1 VKQPAVVVEVVG
13 PHGAGKTS
21 LVRSL
26 ADRGDDVH
34 LAHEIWALPKAVLF
48 LNGLPLLPT
57 ILGLFRAAG
66 RVLWEEGKHLIRLQA
81 LYQVLQRN
89 RSNGHRLVLL
99 EEGPV
104 FGLTWFHVFAHRSV
118 TNGGL
123 TSWWPRALTRWAR
136 TLDIVVF
143 LDAPDPVLA
152 RRIRTRAQSHPLK
165 DKSDAEMF
173 DFLQRHRAAYR
184 RVVDD
189 LRAHD
194 GPTVLWFR
202 TDEQSTDEIA
212 QHVLEA
218 SETSRM
224 EVDSASPPRGPDV
237 ATRRPTAPE
246 TESLTKSAALTAVAS
261 LVSYAS
267 QLIVGLVVTPILVSG
282 LGVSLFGIWEM
293 LKQLVGYMTATDGR
307 PMDALRLVIANQKA
321 NVDTSATRRW
331 VGAAFAVWLTFLPII
346 MLGGTVVIWLA
357 PTITHVA
364 PELHWTIRL
373 TCALLVVTFLGS
385 TLAAIPEAV
394 LRGMNLGYKRMGLQA
409 GLSVVGGLLS
419 VAAVSSGW
427 GLRGLGAAQLAL
439 AGVTGLCFW
448 ILVRNYVPAFGVAR
462 PGKQEIGSLL
472 VMSAWLTGGI
482 VIGHA
487 LASTDLLILGAV
499 LSPALVATYVLT
511 GNAARMAVSLV
522 DFTVGAAIPGLGS
535 VIGQGQHERAAQVRR
550 EIMTLTW
557 LFVTAVGATILV
569 WNRSF
574 LLLWVGPQHYAGV
587 WADVLI
593 VCIMVQTAFI
603 RSDGYIIDAALQPR
617 RRVIVAAAAA
627 GLMIVAALALTPSF
641 GIVGL
646 CLGLLLGR
654 LPQTI
659 GYPLLVGSVLR
670 QAHAP
675 PARRMARQLAI
686 MICVFAGAA
695 WLGERV
701 LARHWLEW
709 FGAAVGTFLLV
720 LGIVLLTGLSTP
732 ARRSLLQRCATM
744 ARGLR
749 G

>member
-1 VKQPAVVVEVVG
+1 MKQPAVVVEVVG
-13 PHGAGKTS
+13 PNGAGKTS

-26 ADRGDDVH
+26 ASRGDSVH
-34 LAHEIWALPKAVLF
+34 LGHEIWELPKPL
-48 LNGLPLLPT
+48 LLLSGLPLLPA

-81 LYQVLQRN
+81 LHHVLGRN
-89 RSNGHRLVLL
+89 RSNGHRVLLL

-104 FGLTWFHVFAHRSV
+104 FGLTWFHAFAHRSV

-123 TSWWPRALTRWAR
+123 TSWWPRTLRRWAR
-136 TLDIVVF
+136 TVDIVVF
-143 LDAPDPVLA
+143 LDAPDSVLA
-152 RRIRTRAQSHPLK
+152 RRIRTRTQSHPFK
-165 DKSDAEMF
+165 DKSDAEIF
-173 DFLQRHRAAYR
+173 AFLQRHRAAYR

-189 LRAHD
+189 LVAHD

-202 TDEQSTDEIA
+202 TDEQSTDEIT
-212 QHVLEA
+212 QQVLEA
-218 SETSRM
+218 SERNRM
-224 EVDSASPPRGPDV
+224 GIDSTPLPGGTDAAPRGP
-237 ATRRPTAPE
+237 TIPE
-246 TESLTKSAALTAVAS
+246 TESLAKSAALTAIAS

-267 QLIVGLVVTPILVSG
+267 QLIVGLVVTPILVAG

-321 NVDTSATRRW
+321 SVDRSGTRRW
-331 VGAAFAVWLTFLPII
+331 VGAAFVVWLTFLPVI
-346 MLGGTVVIWLA
+346 MLGGTVVILLA
-357 PTITHVA
+357 PKITQVA
-364 PELHWTIRL
+364 PELHWTIRI
-373 TCALLVVTFLGS
+373 TCALLVVTFLAS

-409 GLSVVGGLLS
+409 GLSVVGGMLS
-419 VAAVSSGW
+419 VAAVYSGW

-439 AGVTGLCFW
+439 AGLTGLCFW

-462 PGKQEIGSLL
+462 PGKPEVRSLL

-482 VIGHA
+482 VVGHA

-499 LSPALVATYVLT
+499 LSPAVVATYVLT

-535 VIGQGQHERAAQVRR
+535 VIGQGQYERAAQVRR
-550 EIMTLTW
+550 EILTLTW

-574 LLLWVGPQHYAGV
+574 VSLWVGEQHYAGV
-587 WADVLI
+587 WPDLLI
-593 VCIMVQTAFI
+593 VCIMVQTAFT
-603 RSDGYIIDAALQPR
+603 RSDQFVIDAALQPR

-659 GYPLLVGSVLR
+659 GYPLLVSTVLD
-670 QAHAP
+670 Q
-675 PARRMARQLAI
+675 RRALPFSRIARQLAV
-686 MICVFAGAA
+686 MTCVFAGAA
-695 WLGERV
+695 WLGDRV
-701 LARHWLEW
+701 LARHWVQW
-709 FGAAVGTFLLV
+709 FGAAVATLLV
-720 LGIVLLTGLSTP
+720 VLGLALFAGLSP
-732 ARRSLLQRCATM
+732 RARRVVLQRCMAM
-744 ARGLR
+744 ARGFR